1 MAEARVER
9 RLAAILAAD
18 VAGYSRLMGVDE
30 EGTLAALKRHRSELI
45 DPKIAEHR
53 GRMVKT
59 TGDGALVEFAS
70 AVDATRC
77 AVEMQRAMA
86 ERNAAIP
93 DDRRIEFRIGI
104 NVGDIII
111 DDRDIFGD
119 GVNIAARLEGLA
131 EPGGICVSGRVHED
145 VQGKLD
151 IGFEDAGEQQL
162 KNILRPIRIF
172 RVQRD
177 KASTKGAAP
186 STSSHRPSIAVLPFH
201 NMSSDPEHS
210 YFAEGMT
217 ATLTTDLS
225 RISGL
230 FVIASTSTAKFGG
243 RTVDV
248 RQIGQE
254 LAVQYVL
261 QGSIQRGGEKVRVT
275 AQLVETKNGTQL
287 WSDRF
292 DGDLTDLFGLQD
304 LITARIANT
313 IGRQI
318 AVDAARQ
325 AEKRTV
331 NPQAEDLLVRG
342 IAIADKPQNFDNLIE
357 QEQLFRQTLALD
369 PDNAEAWARL
379 ARSLLHQQ
387 INFAGSLSSQ
397 QAEEK
402 LTEAHKAV
410 DKALS
415 LDANNARAR
424 FAEGLLYRLLRK
436 PAESVRANEIA
447 VALDR
452 NFAVARNVLSSAL
465 LDMGQ
470 PEKSIPQTEQ
480 AMRLD
485 PLGPQ
490 MNTMQFNMGKAHFL
504 LQHTDEALDWFL
516 KSRASNPNFPRT
528 LAWIAALYAQKG
540 DENFARLAA
549 ADLLRIAP
557 HFKLGRSI
565 DAPSPLSPE
574 AHREYYDR
582 YLLPLARRAGVPE

>member
-1 MAEARVER
+1 MAEPRVER

-30 EGTLAALKRHRSELI
+30 EGTLAALKAWRRELI

-53 GRMVKT
+53 GCMVKT

-77 AVEMQRAMA
+77 AVEIQRAMA

-93 DDRRIEFRIGI
+93 EDRRIEFRIGI

-111 DDRDIFGD
+111 DERDIFGD
-119 GVNIAARLEGLA
+119 GVNVAARLEGLA
-131 EPGGICVSGRVHED
+131 EHGGICVSGRVHED
-145 VQGKLD
+145 VQSKLN
-151 IGFEDAGEQQL
+151 IAFEDAGERQL
-162 KNILRPIRIF
+162 KNILRPIRVF

-177 KASTKGAAP
+177 KVVPRGATP
-186 STSSHRPSIAVLPFH
+186 STSSQRPSIAVLPFH

-210 YFAEGMT
+210 YFADGIT

-230 FVIASTSTAKFGG
+230 FVIASTSTAKFGA
-243 RTVDV
+243 RTIDV

-254 LAVQYVL
+254 LGVQYVL

-275 AQLVETKNGTQL
+275 AQLVETTNGAQL

-292 DGDLTDLFGLQD
+292 DGDITDLFGLQD

-313 IGRQI
+313 IGRHI
-318 AVDAARQ
+318 DVDAARQ
-325 AEKRTV
+325 AEKRKI

-342 IAIADKPQNFDNLIE
+342 IAIADKPQTFENLIE

-379 ARSLLHQQ
+379 GRSLLHQQ
-387 INFAGSLSSQ
+387 INFAGFLSSQ
-397 QAEEK
+397 QAKKK
-402 LTEAHKAV
+402 LRDAQQAV
-410 DKALS
+410 EKALL
-415 LDANNARAR
+415 LDANNSRAR
-424 FAEGLLYRLLRK
+424 FAEALLYRVLRQ

-447 VALDR
+447 IALDR

-470 PEKSIPQTEQ
+470 PENAIPQTEQ

-490 MNTMQFNMGKAHFL
+490 INTMQFNMGKAHFL
-504 LQHTDEALDWFL
+504 LH
-516 KSRASNPNFPRT
+516 RA
-528 LAWIAALYAQKG
+528 
-540 DENFARLAA
+540 
-549 ADLLRIAP
+549 
-557 HFKLGRSI
+557 
-565 DAPSPLSPE
+565 DATPL
-574 AHREYYDR
+574 
-582 YLLPLARRAGVPE
+582 

>member
-30 EGTLAALKRHRSELI
+30 EGTLASLKAHRRDLV

-53 GRMVKT
+53 GRIVKT
-59 TGDGALVEFAS
+59 TGDGALVEFGS
-70 AVDATRC
+70 SVDAVRC
-77 AVEMQRAMA
+77 AMEIQQVMA
-86 ERNAAIP
+86 ERNVFMP
-93 DDRRIEFRIGI
+93 EDQRIEFRIGI

-111 DDRDIFGD
+111 DDNDIYGD
-119 GVNIAARLEGLA
+119 GVNVAARLEGLA

-145 VQGKLD
+145 LQGKLD
-151 IGFEDAGEQQL
+151 IAFEDEGERQL

-177 KASTKGAAP
+177 KAATKGAMP
-186 STSSHRPSIAVLPFH
+186 STSSRQPSIAVLPFH
-201 NMSSDPEHS
+201 SMSSDPEHS

-230 FVIASTSTAKFGG
+230 FVIASTSTAKFGA

-254 LAVQYVL
+254 LGVQYVL
-261 QGSIQRGGEKVRVT
+261 QGSIQRGGDKVRVA
-275 AQLVETKNGTQL
+275 AQLVETINGAQL

-292 DGDLTDLFGLQD
+292 DGDITDLFGLQD

-313 IGRQI
+313 IGRHI
-318 AVDAARQ
+318 AVVAARQ
-325 AEKRTV
+325 AEKRKI

-342 IAIADKPQNFDNLIE
+342 IATSDKPQTFDNLIE

-369 PDNAEAWARL
+369 SDNAEAWARL

-387 INFAGSLSSQ
+387 INFAGFLSSQ

-402 LTEAHKAV
+402 LRDAHQAV
-410 DKALS
+410 EKALS

-424 FAEGLLYRLLRK
+424 FAEALLYRLLRK

-465 LDMGQ
+465 LDLGR
-470 PEKSIPQTEQ
+470 PEKAIPQTEH

-490 MNTMQFNMGKAHFL
+490 INTMQFNMGKAHFL
-504 LQHTDEALDWFL
+504 LQHTEEAIDWFL
-516 KSRASNPNFPRT
+516 KSRTFNPNFPRT
-528 LAWIAALYAQKG
+528 LVWIAALYAQKG
-540 DENFARLAA
+540 DENSARQAVD
-549 ADLLRIAP
+549 DLLRIAP
-557 HFKLGRSI
+557 HFRLSLSI
-565 DAPSPLSPE
+565 DAPSPFSPE
-574 AHREYYDR
+574 AYREWYDQF
-582 YLLPLARRAGVPE
+582 LLPLARKAGVPE